1 MLSAVGVRAA
11 GKQLSWHKRTQ
22 SAGWCPGRL
31 CRAWL
36 QECCHLLPA
45 NLSTHQE
52 TFISVTPNFTLG
64 FLSVATRARSLP
76 RSLAI
81 PFHQDGA
88 HVGLLSPSQS
98 NMALV
103 LGQGWGLKRK
113 RKCSLWAV
121 KWSGTRSYQDSSLL
135 SLSLTS
141 KLRTSSGLNRCCYQ
155 KPQTRLQTFHY
166 FHQQQLVQGILLH
179 YGMKMIKEFKTFMF
193 IYTSAYYL
201 W

>member
-1 MLSAVGVRAA
+1 MRPETTRRRHLTRREGNMCYMLSAVGVRAA

-52 TFISVTPNFTLG
+52 TFISVTPNVTLG
-64 FLSVATRARSLP
+64 FLSVASRARSLP

-88 HVGLLSPSQS
+88 QVGLLSPSQS

-103 LGQGWGLKRK
+103 LRSGVRT
-113 RKCSLWAV
+113 CSLWAV
-121 KWSGTRSYQDSSLL
+121 KWSGTRSYQGSYHSSLL

-166 FHQQQLVQGILLH
+166 FHQQQLVQGTA
-179 YGMKMIKEFKTFMF
+179 FF
-193 IYTSAYYL
+193 
-201 W
+201 

>member
-1 MLSAVGVRAA
+1 MISTRVLYSSRYTRKEEDLRTWEVYSTRPETTPPSDKERRNIFYMLSAVGVRAA

-45 NLSTHQE
+45 DLSTHQE

-88 HVGLLSPSQS
+88 QVSLLSPFRS

-103 LGQGWGLKRK
+103 LRSGVRTYEKTEMFTLSCKVDW
-113 RKCSLWAV
+113 CAV
-121 KWSGTRSYQDSSLL
+121 VSRVISFVTALPF
-135 SLSLTS
+135 T
-141 KLRTSSGLNRCCYQ
+141 
-155 KPQTRLQTFHY
+155 
-166 FHQQQLVQGILLH
+166 HQ
-179 YGMKMIKEFKTFMF
+179 
-193 IYTSAYYL
+193 
-201 W
+201 